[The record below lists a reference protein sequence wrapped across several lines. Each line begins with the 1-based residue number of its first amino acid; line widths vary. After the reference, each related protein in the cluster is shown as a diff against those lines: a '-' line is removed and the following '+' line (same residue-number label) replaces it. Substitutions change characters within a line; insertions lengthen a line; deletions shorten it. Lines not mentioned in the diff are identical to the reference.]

1 MIHAVKEHTD
11 FFWMEKE
18 NDDYL
23 MTLNLKSQNARY
35 QKITNHVFQSLI
47 IKDRDV
53 SISPVYRKKM
63 E

>member
-1 MIHAVKEHTD
+1 MTNDTCCERTHR

-35 QKITNHVFQSLI
+35 QKITNHVLESFGVF
-47 IKDRDV
+47 RE
-53 SISPVYRKKM
+53 RHNR
-63 E
+63 

>member
-35 QKITNHVFQSLI
+35 QKITNHVLQSFGVF
-47 IKDRDV
+47 RE
-53 SISPVYRKKM
+53 RHNR
-63 E
+63 